1 MTCCRGEVACFSMI
15 ILDKALLSDELYTE
29 QFVCDLDVCKG
40 GCCVEGDA
48 GAPLTEEE
56 TFILEEISGKVAP
69 FMAPEGIATVG
80 EEGYWVKDFE
90 EDLTTPLVEGK
101 QCAYVY
107 FDKNGIA
114 KCAIEGAWEEGL
126 TDFQKPIS
134 CHLFPIRIQ
143 TYPNYEAL
151 NYFRWPLCDCAR
163 VKGKNEQV
171 RVFRFLKDALIRKY
185 GAQWYEE
192 LEAYV
197 SEACP

>member
-1 MTCCRGEVACFSMI
+1 MI
-15 ILDKALLSDELYTE
+15 VLDKTLLSDELYTE

-56 TFILEEISGKVAP
+56 TFILEEISGQVAP
-69 FMAPEGIATVG
+69 FMAPEGIDAVG
-80 EEGYWVKDFE
+80 KDGYWVKDFE
-90 EDLTTPLVEGK
+90 GDLTTPLVEGK
-101 QCAYVY
+101 QCAYVF
-107 FDKNGIA
+107 FDKDGIA
-114 KCAIEGAWEEGL
+114 KCAIERAWEEGL

-134 CHLFPIRIQ
+134 CHLFPIRVQ
-143 TYPNYEAL
+143 AYPNYEAL

-163 VKGKNEQV
+163 AKGKKEQV

-192 LEAYV
+192 LEAYF
-197 SEACP
+197 SESGQ